1 MQIKKGDFVLISGEV
16 TGYGILE
23 GYIDRV
29 FYNNLSGDLMA
40 EVTYTLESR
49 DKANGNLGTV
59 CRACFCKPLMY

>member
-1 MQIKKGDFVLISGEV
+1 MRIEKGDFVLISGEV

-29 FYNNLSGDLMA
+29 YNDLSGDLMT

-49 DKANGNLGTV
+49 NKANGDLGIV

>member
-1 MQIKKGDFVLISGEV
+1 MQIEKGDFVLISGEV

-29 FYNNLSGDLMA
+29 YNDSSGDLMA

-49 DKANGNLGTV
+49 NKANGDLGTI